1 MLIGKKPFLHYKW
14 LFGILFFLR
23 AYVKSVVKHLSEGSD
38 IMLADLFEK
47 VRADLSSQSVSLPV
61 EFSLTTS
68 PLPICVNPEEARQG

>member
-1 MLIGKKPFLHYKW
+1 
-14 LFGILFFLR
+14 
-23 AYVKSVVKHLSEGSD
+23 
-38 IMLADLFEK
+38 MLADLFEK